1 MPFAEDFHTS
11 TISLH
16 TVGDCDIDNTLTH
29 VSGVLFVEAIADSK
43 NSEILVSY
51 VTPCVKC

>member
-16 TVGDCDIDNTLTH
+16 TVGDRDIDNTLTH